1 MNICEL
7 TLDVSHPHK
16 RRTCGLRGA
25 TQWEVRLDVGG
36 VSESTLGR
44 QRWTLVRF
52 IFIFC
57 FIILPLCNKY
67 SDDIITFIFI
77 HSVIICVVLFD
88 VYMRYTRNCPLNTG
102 VTRKHPHVSISVLD
116 LPPTVQMGQ
125 YIRAATTLCMVM
137 CIIACLSLTSLL
149 EKQLESA
156 LYHCLVYTL
165 TSRQGKVPQPHQNKA
180 LFVATRELKIKQPTR
195 TAEKYPQVLPSIIRG
210 CWVSAES
217 EAKREGG

>member
-1 MNICEL
+1 MRC
-7 TLDVSHPHK
+7 T
-16 RRTCGLRGA
+16 
-25 TQWEVRLDVGG
+25 RL
-36 VSESTLGR
+36 
-44 QRWTLVRF
+44 
-52 IFIFC
+52 
-57 FIILPLCNKY
+57 
-67 SDDIITFIFI
+67 
-77 HSVIICVVLFD
+77 
-88 VYMRYTRNCPLNTG
+88 CPLNIG
-102 VTRKHPHVSISVLD
+102 VTRKHPDVSISVLE

-210 CWVSAES
+210 C
-217 EAKREGG
+217 